1 MFYVEDTM
9 NLLLTVKE
17 GSIVILV
24 RGGGGNKSEKKNI
37 SIFVKLLIQLQC
49 RVNPYVYREQKGEI
63 PYCTY
68 RFNWNIIVL
77 TIISTNT

>member
-37 SIFVKLLIQLQC
+37 SIFGKTTYPITMQ
-49 RVNPYVYREQKGEI
+49 GESI
-63 PYCTY
+63 C
-68 RFNWNIIVL
+68 L
-77 TIISTNT
+77 